1 MNDNNDIVPAPAGGG
16 LEPIGGGRTWSADEG
31 RQEGGRKGIIIFLL
45 AALLVI
51 AWVFFWPQ
59 AKGADLV
66 HGVAPV
72 STRLQSIA
80 PTIEEMARIQDPA
93 ERQAVLQRNWPHL
106 QQDIIYYLRGD
117 GKIQSNEQVARVEFR
132 FGSLE
137 GIQGESASRE
147 YQRGFVKDELIAT
160 IFVTGRD
167 PFHVLVLCT
176 NGMVAPLD
184 DVQGLQLVGS
194 HNVPMERFT
203 IGRGKGLVHYVDY
216 PLAIDLAERFRLP
229 LYRGRDQRDA
239 NRITP
244 AQARALENRT
254 DWTQVTVGVKEGDV
268 IDLRTGTYT
277 SAT

>member
-1 MNDNNDIVPAPAGGG
+1 MSDNNIVPASAGGD
-16 LEPIGGGRTWSADEG
+16 LEPIGGGRTWPADEE
-31 RQEGGRKGIIIFLL
+31 QQAGGRKGIIIFLL

-51 AWVFFWPQ
+51 GWVFFWPQ
-59 AKGADLV
+59 AKGAELV

-80 PTIEEMARIQDPA
+80 PTIEEMARIQNPA

-117 GKIQSNEQVARVEFR
+117 GKIQPNEQVARVEFR

-137 GIQGESASRE
+137 GVQGESASRE

-176 NGMVAPLD
+176 NGMVASLD

-203 IGRGKGLVHYVDY
+203 IGRAKGLVHYVDY
-216 PLAIDLAERFRLP
+216 PLAIDLAERFNLP

-268 IDLRTGTYT
+268 IDLRTGSYT
-277 SAT
+277 PAT